1 MMAVEIKSIDINN
14 LYLKQISKWKNEMLD
29 LEHELEIF
37 FPSMHLLDNI
47 WFKLIGEKNVCGTYA

>member
-29 LEHELEIF
+29 LEHELEYF
-37 FPSMHLLDNI
+37 LLSMHLLDNI
-47 WFKLIGEKNVCGTYA
+47 WFKLIGEKNERGTYA